1 MFKNLI
7 FIFLILSSCSF
18 FRSYFN
24 TYYNAK
30 KYYRDAE
37 KRFFQNK
44 KNLTQEIK
52 TLYDK
57 SLEKFL
63 RIIKYFPDSPFLDDA
78 IFYSGMIYIR
88 IDEKSNAIK
97 KYEELQ
103 RFFPKSF
110 FTYMFCDSLLNYLF
124 QKKDLENSLFVLSL
138 YPKKESP
145 KFYFYKSKYF
155 EISEEYDSSL
165 HYSRKIISNSFL
177 KERAIPIYVRS
188 ALKIGMVDSAMRFI
202 KDLEKNR
209 DLYILLAEAYKEK
222 GDFEK
227 AKKILKN
234 FDSENKNYEVL
245 KILQEIYI
253 KENNI
258 SELKRLFK
266 NFMLRGE
273 DYIKKQ
279 EIGFELAKIYFEEDS
294 LIPLKDVLSEIKKF
308 SPSTN
313 YGVKS
318 GVWLNLIENEEK
330 LKELEGDKLKEEILK
345 IAESY
350 YIDLGLYKKAL
361 KLFEEYVKNFSED
374 REIPRVLYLII
385 FIYRN
390 FIKDEMKAK
399 EFFKILEEKYKGSF
413 YYVITRD
420 LFEKN

>member
-1 MFKNLI
+1 
-7 FIFLILSSCSF
+7 
-18 FRSYFN
+18 
-24 TYYNAK
+24 
-30 KYYRDAE
+30 
-37 KRFFQNK
+37 
-44 KNLTQEIK
+44 
-52 TLYDK
+52 
-57 SLEKFL
+57 
-63 RIIKYFPDSPFLDDA
+63 
-78 IFYSGMIYIR
+78 
-88 IDEKSNAIK
+88 
-97 KYEELQ
+97 
-103 RFFPKSF
+103 
-110 FTYMFCDSLLNYLF
+110 
-124 QKKDLENSLFVLSL
+124 
-138 YPKKESP
+138 
-145 KFYFYKSKYF
+145 FYFYKSKYF

-165 HYSRKIISNSFL
+165 YYSRKVISNSSL

-202 KDLEKNR
+202 KDLEKNK
-209 DLYILLAEAYKEK
+209 DLSILLAEAYKEK

-227 AKKILKN
+227 AKEILKN

-245 KILQEIYI
+245 KILQEIYM

-266 NFMLRGE
+266 NFMLKGE

-294 LIPLKDVLSEIKKF
+294 LIPLKDILSEIKKF

-330 LKELEGDKLKEEILK
+330 LKDLEGNKLKEEMLK

-385 FIYRN
+385 FIYKN
-390 FIKDEMKAK
+390 FLKDEMKTN
-399 EFFKILEEKYKGSF
+399 EFYKILEEKYKGSF
-413 YYVITRD
+413 YYVISRN
-420 LFEKN
+420 LLEKN

>member
-1 MFKNLI
+1 MF
-7 FIFLILSSCSF
+7 SCAT

-30 KYYRDAE
+30 KYYKEAE

-44 KNLTQEIK
+44 KILTQDIK

-63 RIIKYFPDSPFLDDA
+63 RIIKYFPDSPFFDDA

-88 IDEKSNAIK
+88 IDERANAIK
-97 KYEELQ
+97 KHEELQ
-103 RFFPKSF
+103 RFFPKSS
-110 FTYMFCDSLLNYLF
+110 FTTIYCDSLLNYLF
-124 QKKDLENSLFVLSL
+124 QKKDLENSLLILSL
-138 YPKKESP
+138 YPKKENP

-165 HYSRKIISNSFL
+165 YYSRKVITNSYSYL
-177 KERAIPIYVRS
+177 RERAIPIYVSS
-188 ALKIGMVDSAMRFI
+188 ALRKGMVDSAMRFV
-202 KDLEKNR
+202 KDLEKNK
-209 DLYILLAEAYKEK
+209 DLSILLAEAYKEK

-227 AKKILKN
+227 AREILKN
-234 FDSENKNYEVL
+234 FDSENKNYEVVR
-245 KILQEIYI
+245 ILQEIYI

-258 SELKRLFK
+258 SELKKLLK
-266 NFMLRGE
+266 NFMLKGE

-294 LIPLKDVLSEIKKF
+294 LSSLKNILSEIRKF

-313 YGVKS
+313 YGIKS
-318 GVWLNLIENEEK
+318 DIWLNLIEAEEK
-330 LKELEGDKLKEEILK
+330 LKDLEGDKLKEEMLK

-350 YIDLGLYKKAL
+350 YVELALYKKAL
-361 KLFEEYVKNFSED
+361 RLSEEYVKNFPED

-385 FIYRN
+385 FIYKN
-390 FIKDEMKAK
+390 FIKDEMKTK
-399 EFFKILEEKYKGSF
+399 EFFNILEEKYKGSF

-420 LFEKN
+420 LLEKN

>member
-1 MFKNLI
+1 M
-7 FIFLILSSCSF
+7 ILSSCAF

-103 RFFPKSF
+103 RFFPKSS
-110 FTYMFCDSLLNYLF
+110 FTFMFCDSLLNFLL

-138 YPKKESP
+138 YPKRESP

-155 EISEEYDSSL
+155 EISEDYDSSL
-165 HYSRKIISNSFL
+165 HYSRKVISNSPFYL
-177 KERAIPIYVRS
+177 REKAVPIYVRS
-188 ALKIGMVDSAMRFI
+188 ALKKGMVDSAMLFL

-209 DLYILLAEAYKEK
+209 DLSILLAEAYKEK

-227 AKKILKN
+227 AKEILKN

-245 KILQEIYI
+245 KILQEIYM

-266 NFMLRGE
+266 NFMLKGE

-294 LIPLKDVLSEIKKF
+294 LIPLKDILSEVRKF

-330 LKELEGDKLKEEILK
+330 LKDLEGNKLKEEMLK

-390 FIKDEMKAK
+390 FVKDEMKAK
-399 EFFKILEEKYKGSF
+399 EFYKILEEKYKGSF